1 MTISG
6 RELMDRMGEL
16 MSVGDVDAL
25 GDLYSTDAEVV
36 RYHWIASGR
45 DEIRKLL
52 TDSLASHGLYKVL
65 SVDQFQDA
73 GDLIMWDASVET
85 DLGILETSHIVVLD
99 DDGFIRHHVPRIRG
113 YWGM

>member
-1 MTISG
+1 MAVLG
-6 RELMDRMGEL
+6 RDLVTRVSEL

-25 GDLYSTDAEVV
+25 GDLYSADAQVV
-36 RYHWIASGR
+36 LYHRIASGR
-45 DEIRKLL
+45 DEIRELL
-52 TDSLASHGLYKVL
+52 TNSLASHGFYKVL

-73 GDLIMWDASVET
+73 GDLIMWDACVET
-85 DLGILETSHIVVLD
+85 DLGIMETSHIMVLD

>member
-1 MTISG
+1 MAVLG
-6 RELMDRMGEL
+6 RGFVTRVGEL
-16 MSVGDVDAL
+16 MSVGDVGAL
-25 GDLYSTDAEVV
+25 GDLYSADAQVV
-36 RYHWIASGR
+36 LYHRVASGR
-45 DEIRKLL
+45 DEIRELL
-52 TDSLASHGLYKVL
+52 ANSLASHGFYKVL

-85 DLGILETSHIVVLD
+85 VLGIMETSHIMVLD